1 MNPHDLTEFTQL
13 LTELCVL
20 YKIPVSERLIELYWD
35 VLACFSFTEVKA
47 AFQAHLCNPD
57 TGQFMP
63 KPADVMRYLRGGSQ
77 AQALQAWSKVATAIR
92 TVGAYTSVVFDD
104 SIIHVV
110 IIEMGG
116 WISLCQTLLKDL
128 PFRAHEFEKRY
139 AAYVLHPPT
148 DYPHQLMG
156 LEEHHNCL
164 HHYLIKPPVF
174 IGNPEQALKV
184 FNLQHKNKQPFLNVQ
199 TLSCPIKNLQTD

>member
-1 MNPHDLTEFTQL
+1 MNPSNLNEFTQL

-20 YKIPVSERLIELYWD
+20 YKMPVSERFIELYWD
-35 VLACFSFTEVKA
+35 VLVPFSFAEVKA
-47 AFQAHLCNPD
+47 AFQAHLKHPD

-110 IIEMGG
+110 IIEMDG

-128 PFRAHEFEKRY
+128 PFRAREFEKRY

-148 DYPHQLMG
+148 DYPHQLIG
-156 LEEHHNCL
+156 LEEQHNRLNHHAV
-164 HHYLIKPPVF
+164 KPPLF

-184 FNLQHKNKQPFLNVQ
+184 FNLQHKNKQPFLNLQ
-199 TLSCPIKNLQTD
+199 TSSRLTTNLQTD